1 MVGVTCD
8 DVQWTG
14 RVAFQVVFSLKDIL
28 QVDISSECSDN
39 IEGSCGEEPTCTH
52 RCHTRD
58 DSVASIV
65 QYCRCLSKLIVCVRT
80 HFHGQIL
87 YVIFYQHYFGRVFF
101 MV

>member
-1 MVGVTCD
+1 MSRCESSPLVVVGVTCD

-14 RVAFQVVFSLKDIL
+14 RVVAFQVVAFLQDIL

-39 IEGSCGEEPTCTH
+39 IEGSCGEEPICTH

-65 QYCRCLSKLIVCVRT
+65 QYCRSLVYVRT
-80 HFHGQIL
+80 RGGFWLHS
-87 YVIFYQHYFGRVFF
+87 RVC
-101 MV
+101 

>member
-14 RVAFQVVFSLKDIL
+14 RVVAFQNILQDIL

-52 RCHTRD
+52 RCHTQD
-58 DSVASIV
+58 DSVASTV
-65 QYCRCLSKLIVCVRT
+65 QYCRSLVCVRA
-80 HFHGQIL
+80 HFH
-87 YVIFYQHYFGRVFF
+87 R
-101 MV
+101 

>member
-14 RVAFQVVFSLKDIL
+14 RVAFQVVAFLQDIL
-28 QVDISSECSDN
+28 QVDISSECSDS

-52 RCHTRD
+52 RCHNRD
-58 DSVASIV
+58 DSVASTV
-65 QYCRCLSKLIVCVRT
+65 QYCRSLVYVMT
-80 HFHGQIL
+80 HFQGQIF